1 MPFVYREV
9 NSLQDHALVAGGD
22 CVALIKKFAP
32 GLAGIPTSAWRA
44 GERVIDAKNLPRGTA
59 IATFVDGRYPRLDTG
74 NHAAFYLASAG
85 AGFYAMDQWK
95 NDPMSKPRVMKRLIP
110 PGLNRRDGTPRSP
123 SNAAQAFYVI
133 ELSE

>member
-9 NSLQDHALVAGGD
+9 NSLQDHELVGGGD
-22 CVALIKKFAP
+22 CVALIKEFAP

-44 GERVIDAKNLPRGTA
+44 GARVIDVRNLPRGTA

-85 AGFYAMDQWK
+85 TGFYAMDQWK
-95 NDPMSKPRVMKRLIP
+95 NDTPHKPRVSKRLIP
-110 PGLNRRDGTPRSP
+110 LGLTKRDGTPRAP

-133 ELSE
+133 ELR